1 MGDNGL
7 AELLEVAWNLWDS
20 VSDFLMA
27 TNGDFLMATSGDFL
41 ITTDTP
47 NGKSR
52 AERQNEGVT
61 SD

>member
-1 MGDNGL
+1 MGNNGL
-7 AELLEVAWNLWDS
+7 AELLEVAQNSWDS

-27 TNGDFLMATSGDFL
+27 TSGDLLMATSGDFL

-52 AERQNEGVT
+52 AERQNEGVA